1 MRNRRRL
8 ALAGA
13 GLALAAAGAWLGI
26 FGGLPAGAELRRQVD
41 ARCAARLSTPWM
53 RLWTL
58 SPRLQTAVVAWED
71 PAFYHHSGLSVPD
84 IRRAALEDLRA
95 GEYRRGGSTLTQQ
108 VAKNLFLSP
117 EKTLRRKLREAVLAR
132 RLEQVLAKDQILE
145 IYLNT
150 AEWGEGVVGAEAAAR
165 HFFGKSAADL
175 TWAEAALLA
184 GILPNPRRNDPF
196 LDPHSAWRL
205 RRRVLV
211 KLRHAEEITRDEF
224 RQAMS
229 TPLPRTGLALPE

>member
-1 MRNRRRL
+1 MNRRRL

-13 GLALAAAGAWLGI
+13 GLALVLAAGWAALCRD
-26 FGGLPAGAELRRQVD
+26 LPAGAELRRQVD
-41 ARCAARLSTPWM
+41 ARCAARLSDPWM

-58 SPRLQTAVVAWED
+58 SPRLQTAVILWED
-71 PAFYHHSGLSVPD
+71 PTFYHHSGLSYTG
-84 IRRAALEDLRA
+84 IRQAALRDLRA
-95 GEYRRGGSTLTQQ
+95 GGYARGGSTLTQQ

-117 EKTLRRKLREAVLAR
+117 EKTLRRKLREALLAE
-132 RLEQVLAKDQILE
+132 RLERVLTKDQILE

-150 AEWGEGVVGAEAAAR
+150 AEWGEGIVGAEAAAR
-165 HFFGKSAADL
+165 HFFGKPASEL
-175 TWAEAALLA
+175 SWAEAALLA

-211 KLRHAEEITRDEF
+211 KLRGAEEITREEF

-229 TPLPRTGLALPE
+229 TPLPAAAPLARVD